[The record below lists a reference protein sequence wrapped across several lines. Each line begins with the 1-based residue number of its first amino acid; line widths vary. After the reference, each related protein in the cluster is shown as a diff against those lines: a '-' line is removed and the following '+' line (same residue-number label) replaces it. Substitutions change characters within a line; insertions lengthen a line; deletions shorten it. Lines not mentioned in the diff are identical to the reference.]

1 MAADFVFGVQ
11 SVTETINAGK
21 PIDKLF
27 IQRELGRNSPKVA
40 YILEEAKKRDV
51 PVAKVPLDK
60 LNRITRKNHQGII
73 AFISAV
79 HYQPLSNVIPQLYEE
94 GKTPLILVLDRLTDV
109 RNFVAIARTAE
120 CAGVHAIVIPARGS
134 AQVNSD
140 AMKTSSGALNYLPVC
155 RENNLEKTIEF
166 LQSSGLQIVA
176 CTEKT
181 NDTIYAPDYTAPT
194 AIVMGSEEDGISQGL
209 MRKADHLAKIPLQG
223 EIGSLNVSV
232 ATAVIVY
239 EAVRQRSV

>member
-27 IQRELGRNSPKVA
+27 IQRELGRTSPKVA

-109 RNFVAIARTAE
+109 RNFGAIARTAE

-194 AIVMGSEEDGISQGL
+194 AIVMGSEEDGISQAL
-209 MRKADHLAKIPLQG
+209 IRKADHLAKIPLQG

>member
-1 MAADFVFGVQ
+1 
-11 SVTETINAGK
+11 
-21 PIDKLF
+21 
-27 IQRELGRNSPKVA
+27 
-40 YILEEAKKRDV
+40 
-51 PVAKVPLDK
+51 
-60 LNRITRKNHQGII
+60 
-73 AFISAV
+73 
-79 HYQPLSNVIPQLYEE
+79 LSNIIPQLYEE

-109 RNFVAIARTAE
+109 RNFGAIARTAE